1 MTVETKGR
9 CGKCKADK
17 RILFICNNCQVLSCA
32 TCEAKDTKAIRACV
46 TSEGKFTCKDCTD
59 DNNSGSLSLEMLAKE
74 LRSLRK
80 TVEEK
85 ADRKDI
91 LEQLTEMRRE
101 NTELRDENVML
112 KDKIAKMTSRVAKEA
127 KTEVRSYVDSVVKNL
142 PASSAG
148 RVTYKE
154 VEDRSDRKLNII
166 IRGVRESE
174 NEEGLDRKEDDR
186 KSVIRVCALTGAVEE
201 PDMAE
206 SILSIRRLGK
216 YDKERHFRPILLK
229 LSRSDLRE
237 KLVRTGRRMKELNK
251 ANQTRYRI
259 EADLTKE
266 QSENYQEMWKKAD
279 TQSGNGVKYYVT
291 GPREN
296 PSLRSREMT
305 EEEKEAGE
313 SKKDKEE
320 D

>member
-1 MTVETKGR
+1 
-9 CGKCKADK
+9 
-17 RILFICNNCQVLSCA
+17 
-32 TCEAKDTKAIRACV
+32 
-46 TSEGKFTCKDCTD
+46 
-59 DNNSGSLSLEMLAKE
+59 MLAKE
-74 LRSLRK
+74 HRSLRK

-91 LEQLTEMRRE
+91 LKRLTEMRRE

-112 KDKIAKMTSRVAKEA
+112 RDKIAKMTSPVAKEA

-148 RVTYKE
+148 SVTYKE
-154 VEDRSDRKLNII
+154 V
-166 IRGVRESE
+166 
-174 NEEGLDRKEDDR
+174 EDDR
-186 KSVIRVCALTGAVEE
+186 KSVIRVFALTGAVDLVEE
-201 PDMAE
+201 PDIAE

-237 KLVRTGRRMKELNK
+237 KLVRTGRRMKELNE

-291 GPREN
+291 SPREN

-305 EEEKEAGE
+305 EEVKEAVE